1 MTIWPPNISAGSV
14 ADIVI
19 LVALVCAMFY
29 LWRLNGRLKTLKR
42 GSAEMKGL
50 LDDFTKQVD
59 RSRQALDD
67 LQAVAHSAGAAL
79 RADIEAAERYHQD
92 LVFALKACE
101 GISKRMEALR
111 SDGRERLAVAQGH
124 AETAARN
131 MVRTAEPAPAPAPT
145 PRPQPAAPARSR
157 PPQART
163 QSVAPARMQEPAR
176 APEPL
181 RAPEPAPAPREVVPM
196 AAAALPASEPDAVPV
211 QAETDLAA
219 VRPPEWRR
227 ADPSAPLVAADAT
240 PRAAPMEQGQAL
252 KKLLADMRAKQSG

>member
-1 MTIWPPNISAGSV
+1 MMIWPPNINAGNV

-19 LVALVCAMFY
+19 LVALTCAMFY

-42 GSAEMKGL
+42 GSVEMKGL

-124 AETAARN
+124 AESAARN
-131 MVRTAEPAPAPAPT
+131 MVRAAEPAPAPAPS
-145 PRPQPAAPARSR
+145 PRPQAAAPTR
-157 PPQART
+157 PRTAPQAKP
-163 QSVAPARMQEPAR
+163 QPAISARMSE
-176 APEPL
+176 
-181 RAPEPAPAPREVVPM
+181 PEPAPSPREVIPM
-196 AAAALPASEPDAVPV
+196 PAATRPAAEPDPAPV
-211 QAETDLAA
+211 HGDTDIAS

-227 ADPSAPLVAADAT
+227 ADPSAPLVAAAAA